1 MDDPPI
7 SDAQA
12 KTVACPTCGARRD
25 RDCIYV
31 PVSPQVTDPIKVR
44 RVGSPTRRVHG
55 ERRAVARRR
64 RPRPTLP
71 VPPPNPVLAALH
83 QFDLA
88 EHRAL
93 RGWLAEYGTILLLRD
108 SAEGPAE

>member
-1 MDDPPI
+1 MDDSPI
-7 SDAQA
+7 SDEQA
-12 KTVACPTCGARRD
+12 KTVACPTCGARKD
-25 RDCIYV
+25 RACIYV
-31 PVSPQVTDPIKVR
+31 PVSPLVTDPVKVQ
-44 RVGSPTRRVHG
+44 RVGLPTRRVHG
-55 ERRAVARRR
+55 ERRAVAR

-93 RGWLAEYGTILLLRD
+93 RDWLAEHGTILLRPAT
-108 SAEGPAE
+108 SAD